1 MVEQESLFEPLP
13 AAQEKEEQ
21 ETGNRCGD
29 EEVSTMELD
38 PVYVDV
44 IVRRWQEFTGGT
56 ATLEGSDKTF
66 DEIAK
71 QREKA
76 AR

>member
-1 MVEQESLFEPLP
+1 
-13 AAQEKEEQ
+13 
-21 ETGNRCGD
+21 
-29 EEVSTMELD
+29 MELD